1 MAAAKSWGWVEKM
14 WSGEVG
20 FCLRRA
26 FLGVEVWV
34 CLRRLGLAA
43 VPVGLAFPCF
53 LGGLLAKES
62 GLTPPACRCP
72 PPGLKAERSETR
84 PSLAPPTFVTKDSS
98 IPTPHYVRRR

>member
-34 CLRRLGLAA
+34 CLRRLGLVA

-53 LGGLLAKES
+53 LGGLLA
-62 GLTPPACRCP
+62 L
-72 PPGLKAERSETR
+72 
-84 PSLAPPTFVTKDSS
+84 SLCGAAPTFLC
-98 IPTPHYVRRR
+98 RRKEK